1 MQTWISSICRHLS
14 VGLDKSFL
22 PFLFLNDDEPLSA
35 QCAGRPGHQSHAG
48 LSLLRWAESAGRA
61 PNVLVPLQVQML
73 KPYPRYSLEVALGAR
88 LRAEEPARRGR
99 GTRMYLQGD
108 AGTPSADV
116 IRAVLPWGWGARD
129 PGLVT
134 VFTIVFSGGR
144 YMTRKLLSC
153 LTLKCKIPLRKEPF
167 NPYDCNVPMGGIW
180 SGCWACLLK
189 TDCLYLFCSAIQIIL
204 QYVYSM
210 TKIN

>member
-1 MQTWISSICRHLS
+1 MCWATGTPVSCGTFAPALGRECRQ
-14 VGLDKSFL
+14 GT
-22 PFLFLNDDEPLSA
+22 
-35 QCAGRPGHQSHAG
+35 QCAGTAPGSDAEALPTVLPGGGPGSQ
-48 LSLLRWAESAGRA
+48 AES
-61 PNVLVPLQVQML
+61 
-73 KPYPRYSLEVALGAR
+73 
-88 LRAEEPARRGR
+88 RGTR
-99 GTRMYLQGD
+99 KKRSAGTRMYLQGD

-134 VFTIVFSGGR
+134 VFTIVFLGGR

-153 LTLKCKIPLRKEPF
+153 LTLKRKIPLRKEPF